1 MSSERLAAAFD
12 DIIRAIDLISA
23 WVKEAGGADD
33 ALRADTQSRSAI
45 ERQLLIISE
54 AAIRLHKL
62 DAEALMRLAPSIDWP
77 GVRGVGNFIRHKY
90 DDLDGAVIAGIVGE
104 KLGELREECDKAMQT
119 LRDLK

>member
-1 MSSERLAAAFD
+1 M
-12 DIIRAIDLISA
+12 
-23 WVKEAGGADD
+23 KEAGGADD

-54 AAIRLHKL
+54 AAIRPHKL

-77 GVRGVGNFIRHKY
+77 GVRGVGNFIRQKY